1 MKGRLHFSQGSFSLV
16 PSALEA
22 IEKAAFHPW
31 EKTVA
36 ELLRQWWSTE
46 DQIVLTTS
54 GSTGSPESICHP
66 KEAVRKSARRTIA
79 YFTLKEGS
87 HAALAMPV
95 RFVGGMMM
103 VVRAIEGN
111 WNLHVVEPILA
122 PKFPSIPFDFVA
134 LTPAQV
140 QSILLAQGDL
150 RSMEHWKILLMGG
163 SSFPAS
169 IVSHFPEKIRVY
181 ESFGMT
187 ETVSHVAVRSWL
199 PLKTDAFECL
209 PGIKVSLQQA
219 DALCIHMPET
229 EPLST
234 SYSAKLIDE
243 RHFVW
248 LGRLDDAINSGGVK
262 VYPQAVEEVLSEWID
277 LPFIV
282 YGRPHP
288 ILGQE
293 VVLRI
298 HADDEPSH
306 ADEQR
311 QLILNAGSKRLSQ
324 HHVPRVIEWRPIEK
338 TPSGKWKRPH

>member
-54 GSTGSPESICHP
+54 GSTGSPESICHS

-163 SSFPAS
+163 SSFPAL

-199 PLKTDAFECL
+199 PVKTDAFECL
-209 PGIKVSLQQA
+209 PGIKVSLQQE

-234 SYSAKLIDE
+234 SDSAKLIDE

-248 LGRLDDAINSGGVK
+248 LGRLDDAINSGGIK
-262 VYPQAVEEVLSEWID
+262 VHPQAVEEVLSEWID

-324 HHVPRVIEWRPIEK
+324 HHAPRVIEWRPIEK

>member
-1 MKGRLHFSQGSFSLV
+1 MKGRLHFSQGSFSLD
-16 PSALEA
+16 PSAFEA
-22 IEKAAFHPW
+22 IEKAASHPW
-31 EKTVA
+31 EKAVA
-36 ELLRQWWSTE
+36 ELLRHWWSTE

-54 GSTGSPESICHP
+54 GSTGSPESIYHA

-79 YFTLKEGS
+79 YFTLKEGAN
-87 HAALAMPV
+87 AALAMPV

-111 WNLHVVEPILA
+111 WNLHVVEPLLV
-122 PKFPSIPFDFVA
+122 PEFPPVPFDFVA

-140 QSILLAQGDL
+140 RSMLLAQGDL

-169 IVSHFPEKIRVY
+169 IAPHFPKKLRVY

-199 PLKTDAFECL
+199 PFKSDAFECL
-209 PGIKVSLQQA
+209 PGIKVSLHQE
-219 DALCIHMPET
+219 DALCIHMPEM
-229 EPLST
+229 EPLPT
-234 SYSAKLIDE
+234 SDSVKLIDE

-262 VYPQAVEEVLSEWID
+262 VHPQAVEEVLSEWID

-311 QLILNAGSKRLSQ
+311 QLILNAGNKQLSQ
-324 HHVPRVIEWRPIEK
+324 HHAPRVIEWRPIEK

>member
-16 PSALEA
+16 PAALEA

-54 GSTGSPESICHP
+54 GSTGSPESICHS

-163 SSFPAS
+163 SSFPAL

-199 PLKTDAFECL
+199 PLKSDAFECL
-209 PGIKVSLQQA
+209 PGIKVSLQQE

-234 SYSAKLIDE
+234 SDSAKLIDE

-324 HHVPRVIEWRPIEK
+324 HHAPRVIEWRPIEK

>member
-54 GSTGSPESICHP
+54 GSTGSPESICHS

-122 PKFPSIPFDFVA
+122 PKFPAIPFDFVA

-209 PGIKVSLQQA
+209 PGIKVSLQQE

-234 SYSAKLIDE
+234 SDSAKLIDE

-324 HHVPRVIEWRPIEK
+324 HHAPRVIEWRPIKK